1 MPTTE
6 AVSMIHIEKPAPPA
20 IVTELSPLVAA
31 AKAFKVTDVD
41 SNAAALER
49 IKKLRAGEKM
59 IEDYFEPARRAA
71 DNAKKEILAA
81 RDGLIA
87 PIAEARRIYDNSAGA
102 YEQEERRKA
111 EEEQRRLQ
119 EKARKDEEERQ
130 LLAAI
135 DAEERGDQAEAKAI
149 MEEPVVTPVVTVAP
163 QVARVEG
170 VSSRTNWS
178 AEVTDLL
185 ALVRYVAAHPEWVY
199 LLEPSIPNLNRL
211 AVAQRNALSIPGVRA
226 VSKTVRSTR

>member
-1 MPTTE
+1 MAPTET
-6 AVSMIHIEKPAPPA
+6 VSMIQIEKPGPPA
-20 IVTELSPLVAA
+20 IVAELHQVVVAA
-31 AKAFKVTDVD
+31 RAFKVSDVET
-41 SNAAALER
+41 NAIALER
-49 IKKLRAGEKM
+49 VKRLRAGERG
-59 IEDYFEPARRAA
+59 IEDHFARSKKAA
-71 DNAKKEILAA
+71 SDAHKEIVAA
-81 RDGLIA
+81 VNALIA
-87 PIAEARRIYDNSAGA
+87 PIAEARRIYDNSAAA